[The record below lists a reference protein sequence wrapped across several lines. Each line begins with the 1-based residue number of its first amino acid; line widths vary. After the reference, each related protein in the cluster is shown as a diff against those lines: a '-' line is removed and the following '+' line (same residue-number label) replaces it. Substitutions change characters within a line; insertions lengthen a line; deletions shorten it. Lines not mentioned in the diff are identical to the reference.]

1 MDFDQERLGMAQ
13 EQPSAMPDYATI
25 WLAVLIAVVV
35 VSGAAL
41 LLGQPAMQPV
51 FGDPY
56 EASVG
61 MAQETPAP

>member
-1 MDFDQERLGMAQ
+1 MDIDHERVGMAQ
-13 EQPSAMPDYATI
+13 EQPSAMPEYATI
-25 WLAVLIAVVV
+25 WLAVLIAIVV
-35 VSGAAL
+35 VSVAAL
-41 LLGQPAMQPV
+41 LLGRPAMQPS